1 MLSTYIEWT
10 KTGWSKMHRVHV
22 VVLAGAKVGGIA
34 KNSTFSLFWS
44 MSSKSSS
51 PCDKTVECMQ
61 FISSSFGC
69 LNMHIEGFLNYRNFW
84 KKQLLGGTFF
94 DLLFF
99 PIFDFGVVPP
109 VNRTDVSHSEFSQN
123 AAEFGCSKLVIDLNR
138 FISIHLMILYSYI
151 RINSTN
157 GVV

>member
-1 MLSTYIEWT
+1 MCRFH
-10 KTGWSKMHRVHV
+10 M
-22 VVLAGAKVGGIA
+22 VVLAGVKVGGIA

-61 FISSSFGC
+61 FRSSSFGC
-69 LNMHIEGFLNYRNFW
+69 LNMHIEGFLSKFLKKTTSRGYIFRFTVFPHFGFW
-84 KKQLLGGTFF
+84 SCPPLSIVQTFH
-94 DLLFF
+94 
-99 PIFDFGVVPP
+99 
-109 VNRTDVSHSEFSQN
+109 NSEFSQN
-123 AAEFGCSKLVIDLNR
+123 ADEFGCSKLVIDLNR
-138 FISIHLMILYSYI
+138 FLSIHLMILYSYI

>member
-1 MLSTYIEWT
+1 M
-10 KTGWSKMHRVHV
+10 
-22 VVLAGAKVGGIA
+22 VVLAGVKVGGIA

-51 PCDKTVECMQ
+51 PCDEIVDAAPTNHPVLDAQ
-61 FISSSFGC
+61 ISL
-69 LNMHIEGFLNYRNFW
+69 LNDSYRKFR